1 MRMTSPPCA
10 HRRHPKPVA
19 VGAQP
24 PSSPERE
31 RDRRYSPGSDRGIRD
46 YRSGEPS
53 SGSSGTLTAVSV
65 PRMPAAYPHPGG
77 ETLRAERESSG
88 PPAWGPPQRHPTA
101 RSPSGS
107 SLSSLRS
114 HPYQSTRVPS
124 PLERRERERDP
135 LREYPRIQLPMPGS
149 SSSYKYAQ
157 EPSGSVPPMSSLAIQ
172 HSDRGEVQRR
182 QSPVS
187 SSRGLHLP
195 PLHSLA
201 QPGNSPPHHSIRDR
215 PHSAGRSSRIPM
227 RSPSPVPHG
236 GRRSPNQYAL
246 RPSYTYEQYPTPT
259 GHSPYEEARH
269 RRLSDQYIPPPPQPS
284 RHQQY
289 HEPPQ
294 HAFQPP
300 PSHHLHRRHSPQE
313 YREPPSPP
321 LRTLPPEYH
330 AQRASAHPSFYHP
343 QGYFDIN
350 DRSRSLSSVS
360 IRDRRPEP
368 VDVNAPGQN
377 RRLAHLMSEQKRRE

>member
-1 MRMTSPPCA
+1 
-10 HRRHPKPVA
+10 
-19 VGAQP
+19 
-24 PSSPERE
+24 
-31 RDRRYSPGSDRGIRD
+31 
-46 YRSGEPS
+46 
-53 SGSSGTLTAVSV
+53 
-65 PRMPAAYPHPGG
+65 
-77 ETLRAERESSG
+77 
-88 PPAWGPPQRHPTA
+88 
-101 RSPSGS
+101 
-107 SLSSLRS
+107 
-114 HPYQSTRVPS
+114 
-124 PLERRERERDP
+124 
-135 LREYPRIQLPMPGS
+135 
-149 SSSYKYAQ
+149 
-157 EPSGSVPPMSSLAIQ
+157 
-172 HSDRGEVQRR
+172 
-182 QSPVS
+182 
-187 SSRGLHLP
+187 
-195 PLHSLA
+195 
-201 QPGNSPPHHSIRDR
+201 
-215 PHSAGRSSRIPM
+215 M

-259 GHSPYEEARH
+259 GHSPFEEARH

-377 RRLAHLMSEQKRRE
+377 RRLAHLMSEQKRRESINTGFAALRTALPNSVPTDSKAIILRKAVSHISHLESLLRKAGINSSSGSAAPVLTPSSWDEDGDRVDGVEGDVGIEDDGDVEMDKGKWEDEEDDEEKQGRMPAGKGKVRQ